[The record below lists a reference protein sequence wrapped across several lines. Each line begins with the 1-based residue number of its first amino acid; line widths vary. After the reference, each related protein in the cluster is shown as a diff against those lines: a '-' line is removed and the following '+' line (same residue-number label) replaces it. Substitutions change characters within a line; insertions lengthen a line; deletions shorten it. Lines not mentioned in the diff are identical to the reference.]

1 MCRRSVAVLA
11 FPARYPGALVKA
23 PPWLPICTPTHAMS
37 DDLTPILEGWCFE
50 PDRQSENVRTVLGD
64 DGRKKIQIRVKC
76 GIIQWETEGRPDGE
90 RPHGFDSMLEYCQY
104 LLAQHRVS
112 GAEEDEL
119 ELPEDVTA
127 AVREEIMDY
136 YHRRVMRFQLAD
148 YRGAKADAD
157 HNLVS
162 CHACNV
168 V

>member
-1 MCRRSVAVLA
+1 
-11 FPARYPGALVKA
+11 
-23 PPWLPICTPTHAMS
+23 MS